1 VSFLQQKSMQKMR
14 DPRFCPRPPL
24 RCRSRKRRL
33 RALQGLDEIATGRS
47 FGRRRKLRQR
57 RDRHRRLKASFVG
70 WRDQIIEDRQPDGQ
84 PAQQSHSSETTLDP
98 AHVQRIVRLEVR
110 FGRFARVRLADV
122 PDDVTGE
129 EAFGYVL
136 TPKAH
141 DEDVG
146 LEQTPAPWVSSIRAG
161 TASRVETWYRT
172 EPLDYASPFWR
183 GGVA

>member
-1 VSFLQQKSMQKMR
+1 MVTSARSENRRAWHQVQTTAAVNYETF
-14 DPRFCPRPPL
+14 
-24 RCRSRKRRL
+24 RCRLRHGWDIDTAAHTPAKRRGGVGV
-33 RALQGLDEIATGRS
+33 REIRIAL
-47 FGRRRKLRQR
+47 RRRPMLPLAALAAL
-57 RDRHRRLKASFVG
+57 H
-70 WRDQIIEDRQPDGQ
+70 P
-84 PAQQSHSSETTLDP
+84 TLDP

-110 FGRFARVRLADV
+110 FGRFARVRLTDA

-129 EAFGYVL
+129 QAFGYVL

-146 LEQTPAPWVSSIRAG
+146 LEQAPAPWVSSIRAG

-183 GGVA
+183 TGAA

>member
-1 VSFLQQKSMQKMR
+1 MVTSARSENRRAWHQVQTTAAVNYETF
-14 DPRFCPRPPL
+14 
-24 RCRSRKRRL
+24 RCRLRLGWDLDTAAHTPAKRRGGVGV
-33 RALQGLDEIATGRS
+33 REIRIAL
-47 FGRRRKLRQR
+47 RRRPMLTLAALAAL
-57 RDRHRRLKASFVG
+57 H
-70 WRDQIIEDRQPDGQ
+70 P
-84 PAQQSHSSETTLDP
+84 TLDP
-98 AHVQRIVRLEVR
+98 AHVLRIVRLEVR

-129 EAFGYVL
+129 QAFGYVL

-146 LEQTPAPWVSSIRAG
+146 LEQAPAPWVSSIRAG
-161 TASRVETWYRT
+161 TASRVVTWQRT

>member
-1 VSFLQQKSMQKMR
+1 MVTSARSDNRRAWHQVQTTAAVNYETF
-14 DPRFCPRPPL
+14 
-24 RCRSRKRRL
+24 RCRLRLGWDLDTAAHTPAKRRGGVGV
-33 RALQGLDEIATGRS
+33 REIRIAL
-47 FGRRRKLRQR
+47 RRRPMLPLATLAAL
-57 RDRHRRLKASFVG
+57 H
-70 WRDQIIEDRQPDGQ
+70 P
-84 PAQQSHSSETTLDP
+84 TLDP

-141 DEDVG
+141 DDNADD
-146 LEQTPAPWVSSIRAG
+146 EQTPAAPWVSSIRAG
-161 TASRVETWYRT
+161 TASRVVTWQRT

-183 GGVA
+183 GAA

>member
-1 VSFLQQKSMQKMR
+1 MVASARSENRRAWHQVQTTATVNYNTFR
-14 DPRFCPRPPL
+14 GRL
-24 RCRSRKRRL
+24 RNGWDLDTAAHTPAKRRGGVGV
-33 RALQGLDEIATGRS
+33 REIRIAL
-47 FGRRRKLRQR
+47 RRRPMLTLATLAAL
-57 RDRHRRLKASFVG
+57 H
-70 WRDQIIEDRQPDGQ
+70 P
-84 PAQQSHSSETTLDP
+84 TLDP

-122 PDDVTGE
+122 PDDRTGE

-146 LEQTPAPWVSSIRAG
+146 LEQAPAPWVSSIRAG
-161 TASRVETWYRT
+161 TASRVVTWQRT

-183 GGVA
+183 GVA

>member
-1 VSFLQQKSMQKMR
+1 MVR
-14 DPRFCPRPPL
+14 APRSDNRRAWHEVQTTAAVNYETF
-24 RCRSRKRRL
+24 RCRLRLGWDLDTAAHTPAKRRGGVGV
-33 RALQGLDEIATGRS
+33 REIRSAL
-47 FGRRRKLRQR
+47 RRRPMLTLATLAAL
-57 RDRHRRLKASFVG
+57 H
-70 WRDQIIEDRQPDGQ
+70 P
-84 PAQQSHSSETTLDP
+84 TLDP
-98 AHVQRIVRLEVR
+98 AHVLRIVRLEVR
-110 FGRFARVRLADV
+110 FGRFARVRLPDV

-146 LEQTPAPWVSSIRAG
+146 LEQAPAPWVSSIRAG
-161 TASRVETWYRT
+161 TASRVVTWQRT

>member
-1 VSFLQQKSMQKMR
+1 MVTSARSENRRAWHQVQTTAAVNYETF
-14 DPRFCPRPPL
+14 
-24 RCRSRKRRL
+24 RCRLRHGWDIDTAAHTPAKRRGGVGV
-33 RALQGLDEIATGRS
+33 REIRIAL
-47 FGRRRKLRQR
+47 RRRPMLPLAALAAL
-57 RDRHRRLKASFVG
+57 H
-70 WRDQIIEDRQPDGQ
+70 P
-84 PAQQSHSSETTLDP
+84 TLDP

-161 TASRVETWYRT
+161 TASRVVTWQRT

>member
-1 VSFLQQKSMQKMR
+1 MVTSARSENRRAWHQVQTTAAVNYETF
-14 DPRFCPRPPL
+14 
-24 RCRSRKRRL
+24 RCRLRLGWDLDTAAHTPAKRRGGVGV
-33 RALQGLDEIATGRS
+33 REIRIAL
-47 FGRRRKLRQR
+47 RRRPMLTLATLAAL
-57 RDRHRRLKASFVG
+57 H
-70 WRDQIIEDRQPDGQ
+70 P
-84 PAQQSHSSETTLDP
+84 TLDP

-129 EAFGYVL
+129 QAFGYVL

-146 LEQTPAPWVSSIRAG
+146 LEQAPAPWVSSIRAG
-161 TASRVETWYRT
+161 TASRVVTWQRT